1 LTEEYPAK
9 INVLL
14 SKKLIP
20 MDFNQ
25 VTASMTHQLLNR
37 NARGI
42 DSDHFYMLF
51 ETTLIEV
58 REYIADKS
66 SADPEFFA
74 NLFGEWFQDFFTY
87 QTEKS
92 KPFSK
97 DLIVTFSDGSEWSIK
112 VLDILAMA
120 QNFDVKR
127 KNKEIII
134 DAKDPLLVN
143 DKAMV
148 KWVEKYL
155 KWDDIKDLVEEV
167 KRPQPEV
174 DYEIEW
180 IKAAKRVQEWE
191 NPISIIEMI
200 TLDSEPIENDE
211 EDD

>member
-14 SKKLIP
+14 SKKLVP

-25 VTASMTHQLLNR
+25 VSASMTHQLLNK
-37 NARGI
+37 NARGV

-51 ETTLIEV
+51 ETTLIEIK
-58 REYIADKS
+58 EYLADKA
-66 SADPEFFA
+66 SADTNFFA

-87 QTEKS
+87 QNEKS

-97 DLIVTFSDGSEWSIK
+97 DVIVTFSDGSEWAVK
-112 VLDILAMA
+112 ALDILALA

-127 KNKEIII
+127 KSKEIVI
-134 DAKDPLLVN
+134 DAKDPMLVN
-143 DKAMV
+143 DKAMI

-155 KWDDIKDLVEEV
+155 KWDDIKDLAEEV
-167 KRPQPEV
+167 KRPQPEI
-174 DYEIEW
+174 DYDAEW
-180 IKAAKRVQEWE
+180 LKANKRVQEWE

-200 TLDSEPIENDE
+200 ALESEPLVEE

>member
-1 LTEEYPAK
+1 
-9 INVLL
+9 
-14 SKKLIP
+14 

-25 VTASMTHQLLNR
+25 VSASMTHQLLNK
-37 NARGI
+37 NARGV

-51 ETTLIEV
+51 ETTLIEIK
-58 REYIADKS
+58 EYLADKA
-66 SADPEFFA
+66 SADTNFFA

-87 QTEKS
+87 QNEKS

-97 DLIVTFSDGSEWSIK
+97 DVIVTFSDGSEWAVK
-112 VLDILAMA
+112 ALDILALA

-127 KNKEIII
+127 KSKEIVI

-143 DKAMV
+143 DKAMI

-155 KWDDIKDLVEEV
+155 KWDDIKDLAEEV
-167 KRPQPEV
+167 KRPQPEI
-174 DYEIEW
+174 DYDAEW
-180 IKAAKRVQEWE
+180 LKANKRVQEWE

-200 TLDSEPIENDE
+200 ALESEPLDEE

>member
-14 SKKLIP
+14 SKKLVP

-25 VTASMTHQLLNR
+25 VSASMTHQLLNK
-37 NARGI
+37 NARGV

-51 ETTLIEV
+51 ETTLIEIK
-58 REYIADKS
+58 EYLADKA
-66 SADPEFFA
+66 SADTNFFA

-87 QTEKS
+87 QNEKS

-97 DLIVTFSDGSEWSIK
+97 DVIVTFSDGSEWAVK
-112 VLDILAMA
+112 ALDILALA

-127 KNKEIII
+127 KSKEIVI

-143 DKAMV
+143 DKAMI

-155 KWDDIKDLVEEV
+155 KWDDIKDLAEEV
-167 KRPQPEV
+167 KRPQPEI
-174 DYEIEW
+174 DYDAEW
-180 IKAAKRVQEWE
+180 LKANKRVQEWE

-200 TLDSEPIENDE
+200 ALESEPLDEE

>member
-1 LTEEYPAK
+1 
-9 INVLL
+9 
-14 SKKLIP
+14 

-25 VTASMTHQLLNR
+25 VSASMTHQLLNK
-37 NARGI
+37 NARGV
-42 DSDHFYMLF
+42 DSEHFYMLF
-51 ETTLIEV
+51 ETTLIEIK
-58 REYIADKS
+58 EYLADKA
-66 SADPEFFA
+66 SADSNFFA

-87 QTEKS
+87 QNEKS

-97 DLIVTFSDGSEWSIK
+97 DVIVTFSDGSEWAIK
-112 VLDILAMA
+112 ALDILALA

-127 KNKEIII
+127 KNKEIVI

-143 DKAMV
+143 DKAMI

-155 KWDDIKDLVEEV
+155 KWDDIKDLAEEV

-174 DYEIEW
+174 NYEAEW
-180 IKAAKRVQEWE
+180 LKASKRVQEWE

-200 TLDSEPIENDE
+200 TLESEPLDEE

>member
-1 LTEEYPAK
+1 MTEEYPAK

-14 SKKLIP
+14 SKKLVP

-25 VTASMTHQLLNR
+25 VSASMTHQLLNK
-37 NARGI
+37 NSRGV

-51 ETTLIEV
+51 ETTLIEIK
-58 REYIADKS
+58 EYLADKA
-66 SADPEFFA
+66 SADTNFFA

-87 QTEKS
+87 QNEKS

-97 DLIVTFSDGSEWSIK
+97 DVIVTFSDGSEWAIK
-112 VLDILAMA
+112 ALDILALA

-127 KNKEIII
+127 KNKEIVI

-143 DKAMV
+143 DKAMI

-155 KWDDIKDLVEEV
+155 KWDDIKDLAEEV
-167 KRPQPEV
+167 KRPQPEI
-174 DYEIEW
+174 DYDAEW
-180 IKAAKRVQEWE
+180 LKANKRVQEWE

-200 TLDSEPIENDE
+200 ALDSEPLDEE